1 MLEFRILGPVEAH
14 GPAGPVRLGGPRQ
27 QAVLAALLLGG
38 NRVVSL
44 DAIVDA
50 IWGEDPP
57 RTARRQVQ
65 NQVSAL
71 RLALAGTQATTPI
84 ATRAAG
90 YLLRLDAEQLD
101 ALAFEREA
109 EQARRLWADGR
120 VGDTADRARAALRR
134 WRGPALSGVAGP
146 GAADQAARLEEL
158 RLDLLTLRIEAD
170 LALGHHQQLV
180 GELTVLTR
188 THPLRERLRA
198 QLMTALYRS
207 GRKTDALTAYDT
219 ARTLL
224 VEQYG
229 LDPGP
234 DLTALRQAILT
245 DAPAVGGSGGPGAA
259 GDQAGGPGRADD
271 GPAEAGAAEGAP
283 AGGRWFVWR
292 PAQLAA
298 GPEALV
304 GRDRELAE
312 LAGVL
317 AAGGACAVVGRAGA
331 GTSSLALRA
340 CRDAAGNYPDGQL
353 HLHLRTATGA
363 AVDPADA
370 LGDALS
376 ALGVHYT
383 DMPDNADARAGLY
396 RTILADRRVLV
407 LLDDAVDADQVR
419 PLLPGTTTSA
429 VVIAGGPPL
438 TAIEGTHLTTV
449 GPLTTPDA
457 LTLLLSHL
465 SAHRTG
471 RATGPA
477 LDGSDPADPG
487 PADTG
492 AAGPEPAGPEMA
504 GRELRELTGVPGDV
518 ARVVVE
524 ACEGWAGLVRA
535 AGTWLVRFGGAGGG
549 LGVEQLAGLLAD
561 ERQRL
566 GVLALAD
573 PRVRQRLRCRYDG
586 LGEVARAAFP
596 ALGEVAVVDA
606 ARAGRLWGMDRFAAL
621 EVLAE
626 LADAEL
632 VEVAGA
638 PVGVPRYRVGAL
650 ARCLARELAGHPPA
664 DRQHNAR
671 DHARGS
677 LVELAQ

>member
-50 IWGEDPP
+50 IWGEAPP

-71 RLALAGTQATTPI
+71 RLALTGTGHGVADTPI

-90 YLLRLDAEQLD
+90 YLLWLETEQLD

-109 EQARRLWADGR
+109 EQARRLWSDGR
-120 VGDTADRARAALRR
+120 IADTASCARAALRR

-170 LALGHHQQLV
+170 LALGRHQQLV

-188 THPLRERLRA
+188 GHPLRERLRA

-219 ARTLL
+219 ARNLL

-245 DAPAVGGSGGPGAA
+245 DAPALGPVSGAGAVGP
-259 GDQAGGPGRADD
+259 ADD
-271 GPAEAGAAEGAP
+271 DPEADHAGPAGP
-283 AGGRWFVWR
+283 AGPLRVGKPV
-292 PAQLAA
+292 QLAA
-298 GPEALV
+298 GPAALL
-304 GRDRELAE
+304 GRDQELAE
-312 LAGVL
+312 LAGAL
-317 AAGGACAVVGRAGA
+317 AAGGACVVAGRTGA

-340 CRDAAGNYPDGQL
+340 CRDAADRYPDGQL
-353 HLHLRTATGA
+353 HLHLRNACGTP
-363 AVDPADA
+363 VDPADA
-370 LGDALS
+370 LDDALV
-376 ALGVHYT
+376 ALGVSRADLPEHL
-383 DMPDNADARAGLY
+383 DARSGLY
-396 RTILADRRVLV
+396 RTLLADRRVLV

-419 PLLPGTTTSA
+419 PLLPGSTTST
-429 VVIAGGPPL
+429 VVIAGGPSL
-438 TAIEGTHLTTV
+438 IAVEGARLVTA
-449 GPLTTPDA
+449 GPLPAEAALALLLPDHPAAPVITTP
-457 LTLLLSHL
+457 TV
-465 SAHRTG
+465 
-471 RATGPA
+471 P
-477 LDGSDPADPG
+477 PVN
-487 PADTG
+487 G
-492 AAGPEPAGPEMA
+492 AAGARSEACRVAG
-504 GRELRELTGVPGDV
+504 
-518 ARVVVE
+518 ARLDAARAVVE
-524 ACEGWAGLVRA
+524 ACEGLAGLVRA
-535 AGTWLVRFGGAGGG
+535 AGTWLVRFGVAGGG

-573 PRVRQRLRCRYDG
+573 PRVRQRLRRRYDG
-586 LGEVARAAFP
+586 LGAAARQAFP
-596 ALGEVAVVDA
+596 ALGEVTAVDA
-606 ARAGRLWGMDRFAAL
+606 ARAARLWGMDRFAAL
-621 EVLAE
+621 EVLAQ

-632 VEVAGA
+632 VEVAGG

-650 ARCLARELAGHPPA
+650 ARCLARELAGHQPTGR
-664 DRQHNAR
+664 DRAR
-671 DHARGS
+671 MP
-677 LVELAQ
+677 LVEVVGQ